1 MCNILRIANA
11 ILLSSISIVS
21 SAYGEIVNISQYQT
35 RYLQQ
40 QDDTTTTAGYKSP
53 YQISNNNEEDIEI
66 INETEESSTS
76 PEDVVDQRQDIP
88 DTTAEVTIP
97 IQVETRKE
105 DAIIRGIVYMDGN
118 KNSIFERDM
127 EAVIPNAIVKLF
139 TCSRGSMVG
148 ITRTNDDGIY
158 SFTISGSLL
167 PTLTQVC
174 HYLQFTVTDTI
185 LYNAEF
191 STPMNGETND
201 IYVGRGEKMF
211 DVNAGVYGATPSP
224 TTSWGTWMP
233 TMDGTMPPSASIPVT
248 PPTSD
253 QPTFKPSPAPVIP
266 PPTTSAPSLSPVTD
280 APTTPQSNAT
290 MIEEQEDIVT
300 PTETFEVR
308 STVLVELGNL
318 NSQMNDDDTVLFE
331 SVCDDF
337 LNENLVLATPP
348 IYNVTCDVISQTVAE
363 ERRRRRYLKSS
374 SHLLTTSLQRALA
387 GSLTTE
393 VEVTGIVEQTDT
405 VQEPAD
411 VPFDDLLVGTFN
423 VQGEFFIEALKEESL
438 SESSTFETSEYFAQV
453 DSVKATTTY
462 EGSGVEESVG
472 DNDND
477 SFFTKGV
484 IAAIVAGGVILIVL
498 ILIVIRK
505 GKRRR
510 ASSSAAKAS
519 SESKASPSTRK
530 PSLARRLSGSFGARN
545 VPPPPPT
552 ISSSPSKSVRTYIT
566 DDPTSPIRS
575 LTYVEPSASA
585 MSRDAMD
592 GEFEAVDSGLST
604 PPPSPPKITP
614 KHHVSKSTSNRI
626 RRDVWAPSG
635 KLGVMVANTSG
646 YGPAIHTIRPGS
658 PLEGLVFVSDII
670 AAINDVDTKHFTA
683 EQITQVM
690 KDTALEARKITVL
703 SAHKG

>member
-1 MCNILRIANA
+1 
-11 ILLSSISIVS
+11 
-21 SAYGEIVNISQYQT
+21 
-35 RYLQQ
+35 
-40 QDDTTTTAGYKSP
+40 
-53 YQISNNNEEDIEI
+53 
-66 INETEESSTS
+66 
-76 PEDVVDQRQDIP
+76 
-88 DTTAEVTIP
+88 
-97 IQVETRKE
+97 
-105 DAIIRGIVYMDGN
+105 
-118 KNSIFERDM
+118 
-127 EAVIPNAIVKLF
+127 
-139 TCSRGSMVG
+139 
-148 ITRTNDDGIY
+148 
-158 SFTISGSLL
+158 
-167 PTLTQVC
+167 
-174 HYLQFTVTDTI
+174 
-185 LYNAEF
+185 
-191 STPMNGETND
+191 MNGETND
-201 IYVGRGEKMF
+201 IYIGRGEKMF

-280 APTTPQSNAT
+280 APTTPPSNAT
-290 MIEEQEDIVT
+290 RIEEQEDIVKT
-300 PTETFEVR
+300 TAETFEVR

-318 NSQMNDDDTVLFE
+318 NSQMNDDDTILFE

-348 IYNVTCDVISQTVAE
+348 IYNVTCDVISQTIAAE
-363 ERRRRRYLKSS
+363 RRRRYLKSG
-374 SHLLTTSLQRALA
+374 SHLLTISLQRALA

-393 VEVTGIVEQTDT
+393 AEVTGIVEQTESI
-405 VQEPAD
+405 QEPAD

-423 VQGEFFIEALKEESL
+423 VQGEFFLDALKEESL
-438 SESSTFETSEYFAQV
+438 LESSTFETSEYFAQV
-453 DSVKATTTY
+453 DSVKATPTY
-462 EGSGVEESVG
+462 EGSGAEESVDETG
-472 DNDND
+472 KNE
-477 SFFTKGV
+477 SFFNKGA

-498 ILIVIRK
+498 ILLVIRK

-519 SESKASPSTRK
+519 SESKASPRTRK
-530 PSLARRLSGSFGARN
+530 PSLVRRLSGSFGARN
-545 VPPPPPT
+545 VPPPPPPT
-552 ISSSPSKSVRTYIT
+552 ISSSPTKSVRTYIT

-604 PPPSPPKITP
+604 PPSPPKITSKRP
-614 KHHVSKSTSNRI
+614 PSKSTSNRI

-635 KLGVMVANTSG
+635 KLGIMVANTSG

>member
-1 MCNILRIANA
+1 MQTFLDIAHT
-11 ILLSSISIVS
+11 
-21 SAYGEIVNISQYQT
+21 YPT
-35 RYLQQ
+35 F
-40 QDDTTTTAGYKSP
+40 
-53 YQISNNNEEDIEI
+53 
-66 INETEESSTS
+66 ST
-76 PEDVVDQRQDIP
+76 
-88 DTTAEVTIP
+88 
-97 IQVETRKE
+97 
-105 DAIIRGIVYMDGN
+105 
-118 KNSIFERDM
+118 
-127 EAVIPNAIVKLF
+127 
-139 TCSRGSMVG
+139 
-148 ITRTNDDGIY
+148 
-158 SFTISGSLL
+158 
-167 PTLTQVC
+167 VC
-174 HYLQFTVTDTI
+174 HYIQFTVTDNI
-185 LYNAEF
+185 LFNAEF

-201 IYVGRGEKMF
+201 IYIGRGEKMF

-266 PPTTSAPSLSPVTD
+266 PPTTSAPSLSPITD
-280 APTTPQSNAT
+280 APTTPPSNAT
-290 MIEEQEDIVT
+290 MIEEQEDIVK
-300 PTETFEVR
+300 PTAETFEVR
-308 STVLVELGNL
+308 SIVNVELGNL

-348 IYNVTCDVISQTVAE
+348 IYNITCDVISQTVAE

-374 SHLLTTSLQRALA
+374 SHLLTISLQRALA

-423 VQGEFFIEALKEESL
+423 VQGEFFLEALKEEAL

-453 DSVKATTTY
+453 DSVKATSTY
-462 EGSGVEESVG
+462 EGSGVEESVD
-472 DNDND
+472 DNEND
-477 SFFTKGV
+477 SFFSKGV

-498 ILIVIRK
+498 ILLVIRK

-510 ASSSAAKAS
+510 ASSSAAAAKAS
-519 SESKASPSTRK
+519 SESKASPRTRK
-530 PSLARRLSGSFGARN
+530 PSLVRRLSGSFGARN
-545 VPPPPPT
+545 VPPPPPPT
-552 ISSSPSKSVRTYIT
+552 ISSSPTKSVRTYIT

-604 PPPSPPKITP
+604 PPPSPPKITDRRP
-614 KHHVSKSTSNRI
+614 PSKSTSNRI

-635 KLGVMVANTSG
+635 KLGIMVANTSG

-690 KDTALEARKITVL
+690 KDTAVEARKITVL